1 MSRSTIHGPAGALEI
16 AVDAVAAPRA
26 LALLCHPHPLHGGT
40 MDNKVVTT
48 LAKACNELGATAL
61 RFNYRG
67 VGQSV
72 GVWDEGRGEVED
84 ANIALAHLK
93 STYGADL
100 PILLAGFSF
109 GGYVAAALNQRVPA
123 ERLIL
128 IAPAVSR
135 FAVGAVPAQ
144 TVVIHGEKDD
154 VVDLASVFDWARPL
168 QLPITV
174 MPGAGHFFHG
184 QLLELRAL
192 VKALCKPL

>member
-1 MSRSTIHGPAGALEI
+1 
-16 AVDAVAAPRA
+16 
-26 LALLCHPHPLHGGT
+26 